1 MSGSEEYASYDGLG
15 LAELVRKGEV
25 QPAELVEEAIRR
37 IERVNP
43 QVNAVIAKMYDH
55 RRGVQPRP
63 ACLTAP
69 FEACR
74 F

>member
-1 MSGSEEYASYDGLG
+1 MVSGFEAYADYDGLG

-43 QVNAVIAKMYDH
+43 QVNAVIEKMYDLA
-55 RRGVQPRP
+55 R
-63 ACLTAP
+63 
-69 FEACR
+69 EAASLILGDG
-74 F
+74 FQGG